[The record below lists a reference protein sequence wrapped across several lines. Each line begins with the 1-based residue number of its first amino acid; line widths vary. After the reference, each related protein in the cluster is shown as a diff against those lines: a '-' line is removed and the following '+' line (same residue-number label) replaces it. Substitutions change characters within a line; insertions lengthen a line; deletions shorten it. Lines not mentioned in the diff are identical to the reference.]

1 MPNESFNQTLEYL
14 VDLLAL
20 TEDPWWI
27 LGSAAV
33 FLSGRDPGLIGDID
47 VLLSE
52 ADAQRIMS
60 DQGLENLRDGGT
72 PRYRS
77 TIVLRPNLGQLPVE
91 LLAGY
96 RIFQN
101 DAWNAIWP
109 STRVS
114 VTYRGHEVFVPSVE
128 EQISML
134 EMLGRAK
141 DFDRIRVLQAR

>member
-1 MPNESFNQTLEYL
+1 M
-14 VDLLAL
+14 

-33 FLSGRDPGLIGDID
+33 FLSGHDPGPIGDID

-52 ADAQRIMS
+52 ADAQRLMS

-77 TIVLRPNLGQLPVE
+77 TIVLRPTLGEMPVE

-96 RIFQN
+96 EVFQN
-101 DAWNAIWP
+101 DTWIAIWP
-109 STRVS
+109 TSRVS
-114 VTYRGHEVFVPSVE
+114 VTYPDREVFVPSVE

-141 DFDRIRVLQAR
+141 DFDRIRAMQAR